1 MKFNFDNDLLVE
13 EDLVLKEDSLD
24 QCRSDANS
32 ICKMLDRSNIWYELV
47 DYDMYPM
54 NTSKISFEVS
64 GDWKH
69 DHWVFKDIL
78 NDWAEENNRDIFKID
93 EEEIGESDSDDY
105 VARYDV
111 FITADKDSYNKLNSM
126 RGLFAEGLNPRE
138 KQIYVDAVNEAED
151 IEDLEDICHEIYFY
165 DKRLFAQIN
174 KKPKD
179 GDVEKM
185 RANMLKYLQESIKES
200 KMFGSNYRYDI
211 VWYNKEG
218 KRINFGF
225 TNDINDA
232 ENIAIRACKH
242 IYGMSPSNDRVQFLD
257 SLDIEDTD
265 NKNSS
270 AITSRV
276 VDVKEKFLSKLEN
289 KNESLDESRALNYV
303 VEPHKIDM
311 DVYDI
316 VFRKDHPH
324 AGERAHS
331 KRFTS
336 YDDALKFIKRNA
348 KYNNWDASPMNED
361 TIKTKDGKWTNKG
374 EEGTHGKF
382 KTKKEADAQ
391 RKAMFANGFKENLKE
406 SIYDWPVVIDD
417 TRIQLPI
424 TENEL
429 IYFIETNLLNSK
441 YNVDFIGEVKLV
453 TSGVDEAN
461 RKYYNIEVSGFLRQK
476 NKMFKVPVRVWEN
489 GDIEDS
495 RNPLPPVENV
505 IDESAVWVDGNGKEI
520 QRPMSSFGEP
530 DVDYSLISKQAKDYK
545 EKQNIIRNLIQTYD
559 QVKIQGM
566 SPIVALIRD
575 NVGNT
580 IYRFDFLEKN
590 KNFEDQIAEFK
601 SLVGKGL
608 KESYYKLCGYDSDP
622 ETGLYGD
629 KFDCYAVVKAFDAK
643 DAQEK
648 FKDILLRTGDEQD
661 RDRIRYFK
669 NFTDYL
675 QDSEMYIDD
684 ATEEEF
690 NEYKDYQD
698 ARFESL
704 EEDLDDDLKKLLN
717 DYFRHSLAG
726 NQTWAD
732 VENIDK
738 IDDNTYKVDVRFKE
752 EFRYDVKDTD
762 GIPYTEYEDSETYT
776 TYKVRI
782 ENGKIVSVSNMMN
795 ESLKE
800 DFSDFNLINY
810 NDFLANNF
818 DGWSDDIDD
827 LMKEISKCARA
838 LKTVSNKLIF
848 YVDYDEDFYAVDNI
862 AKVVEYIGYD
872 YSLYQLNDL
881 SGIYFVF
888 GSDNLWIFRNE
899 KEANYVISKVKA
911 TAKEMNESLQ
921 AKLDEG
927 LLDSLEDFKEAR
939 KNWEKVVKDI
949 SFDVALE
956 RWNKESDLADPDWF
970 AKPIYSV
977 KAWDDMVNMFSNQDD
992 LEEAPIE
999 EDFDYDPDKLPD
1011 LDDIDKMEW
1020 KVDEED
1026 GSEYIKID
1034 EINKS
1039 VYVALGDNG
1048 YYTFLYDGNSN
1059 SITPLDDYVDSE
1071 EDAKA
1076 SAKEFLKDYVEGFY

>member
-1 MKFNFDNDLLVE
+1 MKFNFDNDCLVE

-69 DHWVFKDIL
+69 DHWAFKDIL
-78 NDWAEENNRDIFKID
+78 NDWAEENDRDIFKID

-200 KMFGSNYRYDI
+200 KMFGYNYRYDI

-311 DVYDI
+311 GVYDI
-316 VFRKDHPH
+316 VFCNDHPH

-331 KRFTS
+331 KRFDS
-336 YDDALKFIKRNA
+336 YDDALNFIKRNA
-348 KYNNWDASPMNED
+348 RYNNWVASPMNED
-361 TIKTKDGKWTNKG
+361 TVKTKDGKWVNKG
-374 EEGTHGKF
+374 DEGTHGKF
-382 KTKKEADAQ
+382 DTKKEADAQ
-391 RKAMFANGFKENLKE
+391 RKAMFANG
-406 SIYDWPVVIDD
+406 YH
-417 TRIQLPI
+417 
-424 TENEL
+424 
-429 IYFIETNLLNSK
+429 
-441 YNVDFIGEVKLV
+441 
-453 TSGVDEAN
+453 
-461 RKYYNIEVSGFLRQK
+461 
-476 NKMFKVPVRVWEN
+476 
-489 GDIEDS
+489 
-495 RNPLPPVENV
+495 
-505 IDESAVWVDGNGKEI
+505 
-520 QRPMSSFGEP
+520 
-530 DVDYSLISKQAKDYK
+530 
-545 EKQNIIRNLIQTYD
+545 
-559 QVKIQGM
+559 
-566 SPIVALIRD
+566 
-575 NVGNT
+575 
-580 IYRFDFLEKN
+580 
-590 KNFEDQIAEFK
+590 
-601 SLVGKGL
+601 
-608 KESYYKLCGYDSDP
+608 
-622 ETGLYGD
+622 
-629 KFDCYAVVKAFDAK
+629 
-643 DAQEK
+643 
-648 FKDILLRTGDEQD
+648 
-661 RDRIRYFK
+661 
-669 NFTDYL
+669 
-675 QDSEMYIDD
+675 
-684 ATEEEF
+684 
-690 NEYKDYQD
+690 
-698 ARFESL
+698 ESL
-704 EEDLDDDLKKLLN
+704 EEDSDDNLKKLLN
-717 DYFRHSLAG
+717 DYFRHNLAG
-726 NQTWAD
+726 SQTWAD
-732 VENIDK
+732 VEGIDK
-738 IDDNTYKVDVRFKE
+738 IDDSTYKVDVRFKE
-752 EFRYDVKDTD
+752 EFRFDAKDTD

-911 TAKEMNESLQ
+911 AAKEMNESLQ

-939 KNWEKVVKDI
+939 KNWKKIVKDI

-977 KAWDDMVNMFSNQDD
+977 QAWNDMVNMFTQDLPEVED
-992 LEEAPIE
+992 KTEEAPIE
-999 EDFDYDPDKLPD
+999 EDLNYDPDKLPD
-1011 LDDIDKMEW
+1011 LEDIDKMEW

-1059 SITPLDDYVDSE
+1059 SITPLDDYVGSE

>member
-1 MKFNFDNDLLVE
+1 MKFNFDNNLLVK

-24 QCRSDANS
+24 QCRNDANS
-32 ICKMLDRSNIWYELV
+32 ICKMLDRNNIWYELV

-69 DHWVFKDIL
+69 DHWAFKDIL

-93 EEEIGESDSDDY
+93 EEEIGESQSDDY

-111 FITADKDSYNKLNSM
+111 FITANKDSYDKLNSM
-126 RGLFAEGLNPRE
+126 RGLFAEGLNPKE
-138 KQIYVDAVNEAED
+138 KEIYVDAVNEAED

-174 KKPKD
+174 KRPKD

-200 KMFGSNYRYDI
+200 KMFGFNYRYDI

-218 KRINFGF
+218 KRITFGF

-257 SLDIEDTD
+257 SLDIEDTE
-265 NKNSS
+265 NKNTS

-289 KNESLDESRALNYV
+289 KDESLNESS
-303 VEPHKIDM
+303 
-311 DVYDI
+311 
-316 VFRKDHPH
+316 
-324 AGERAHS
+324 
-331 KRFTS
+331 
-336 YDDALKFIKRNA
+336 ALK
-348 KYNNWDASPMNED
+348 ED

-374 EEGTHGKF
+374 DEGTHGKF
-382 KTKKEADAQ
+382 DTKKEADAQ
-391 RKAMFANGFKENLKE
+391 RKAMFANGFH
-406 SIYDWPVVIDD
+406 
-417 TRIQLPI
+417 
-424 TENEL
+424 
-429 IYFIETNLLNSK
+429 
-441 YNVDFIGEVKLV
+441 
-453 TSGVDEAN
+453 
-461 RKYYNIEVSGFLRQK
+461 
-476 NKMFKVPVRVWEN
+476 
-489 GDIEDS
+489 ED
-495 RNPLPPVENV
+495 
-505 IDESAVWVDGNGKEI
+505 
-520 QRPMSSFGEP
+520 
-530 DVDYSLISKQAKDYK
+530 
-545 EKQNIIRNLIQTYD
+545 
-559 QVKIQGM
+559 
-566 SPIVALIRD
+566 
-575 NVGNT
+575 
-580 IYRFDFLEKN
+580 
-590 KNFEDQIAEFK
+590 
-601 SLVGKGL
+601 
-608 KESYYKLCGYDSDP
+608 
-622 ETGLYGD
+622 
-629 KFDCYAVVKAFDAK
+629 
-643 DAQEK
+643 
-648 FKDILLRTGDEQD
+648 
-661 RDRIRYFK
+661 
-669 NFTDYL
+669 
-675 QDSEMYIDD
+675 
-684 ATEEEF
+684 
-690 NEYKDYQD
+690 
-698 ARFESL
+698 L
-704 EEDLDDDLKKLLN
+704 EEDSDTNDLNVLKSYLPSDIDYRQHYGRILVRKDINSFIDALTKDGWTKETTNYVGSEVFSKNDLTINVWGSESTRVCYVKLLL
-717 DYFRHSLAG
+717 DES
-726 NQTWAD
+726 
-732 VENIDK
+732 
-738 IDDNTYKVDVRFKE
+738 
-752 EFRYDVKDTD
+752 
-762 GIPYTEYEDSETYT
+762 
-776 TYKVRI
+776 
-782 ENGKIVSVSNMMN
+782 SVSSKNN
-795 ESLKE
+795 KEPLKE

-838 LKTVSNKLIF
+838 LKTVSNKLVF

-872 YSLYQLNDL
+872 YSLYQLKDL

-899 KEANYVISKVKA
+899 KEANYVISQVKA
-911 TAKEMNESLQ
+911 AIKEMNESLQ

-939 KNWEKVVKDI
+939 KNWKKVVKDI

-956 RWNKESDLADPDWF
+956 RWNKESELADPDWF

-977 KAWDDMVNMFSNQDD
+977 KAWNDMVNMFSNQDD
-992 LEEAPIE
+992 LEEEPIQ
-999 EDFDYDPDKLPD
+999 EDFNYDPDKLPD

-1026 GSEYIKID
+1026 GSEFIKID